1 MGEYG
6 PSVEQR
12 LQKFL
17 RLSVYP
23 LTEPGEVTSEL
34 YEDAGE
40 GFGYR
45 DGDTRRGD
53 YRLNRFMLRQTEDRL
68 TVTWTREGDY
78 TPPYEH
84 IELTLN
90 GLKRAPR
97 SVRADG
103 EPFSIALSDPIRHS
117 VVLGVPPFET
127 LEVIL

>member
-1 MGEYG
+1 MSEYG

-23 LTEPGEVTSEL
+23 LATPGEAVSEL

-40 GFGYR
+40 GFSYR
-45 DGDTRRGD
+45 QGE
-53 YRLNRFMLRQTEDRL
+53 YRLNRFTLRQTDDRL
-68 TVTWTREGDY
+68 TVAWTYEGDY
-78 TPPYEH
+78 EPPYEH

-97 SVRADG
+97 SVFADG
-103 EPFSIALSDPIRHS
+103 DTYGIVVSDPIRHS
-117 VVLGVPPFET
+117 VVLGVPPFKT